1 MTFEIAFVL
10 ALVVLAVVLF
20 ATEKLPVDLVALLV
34 MGALLVSG
42 IISPEQGIAG
52 FSNTATVTVGAM
64 FVLSAG
70 LFKTGAAL
78 LVSDALIAGIG
89 PWGPMALLAA
99 LFLLN
104 LLFWLLA
111 ILLIPRF
118 WPF

>member
-1 MTFEIAFVL
+1 MTLEIAFVL
-10 ALVVLAVVLF
+10 ALVVIAVILF

-42 IISPEQGIAG
+42 IISPEEGIAG

-70 LFKTGAAL
+70 T
-78 LVSDALIAGIG
+78 
-89 PWGPMALLAA
+89 
-99 LFLLN
+99 LLN

-111 ILLIPRF
+111 ILLIPQF